1 MSVNK
6 IPGVPRD
13 EEKEKEKKRIVVL
26 ASGRG
31 SNFQAILDALSEEV
45 TNGKCVRLISDVPGC
60 FALERAKFAGV
71 AVTVV
76 DYKSF
81 PSKEAFEKALLHA
94 IKECCPDLVLLAGYM
109 RILGKDIVR
118 SYHGKIMN
126 IHPALLPSFPGLHA
140 QRQAIGYGVKVAGCT
155 VHFVDEMMDSG
166 PIIIQKCV
174 PVLPDDD
181 EDSLSERIL
190 HEEHVCYPYAVN
202 LFCQDRLKIEGRIV
216 RVLPGARSFREL

>member
-1 MSVNK
+1 MHF
-6 IPGVPRD
+6 R
-13 EEKEKEKKRIVVL
+13 KKY
-26 ASGRG
+26 
-31 SNFQAILDALSEEV
+31 

-71 AVTVV
+71 PVTVV

-81 PSKEAFEKALLHA
+81 PSKEAFEKALLLA

-202 LFCQDRLKIEGRIV
+202 LFCEDRLKIEGRIV
-216 RVLPGARSFREL
+216 RVLPGARSFRDL